1 MPVKQSRPR
10 TTKVATTTIQEV
22 PEVTPSEDPKYKV
35 VYKTGS
41 LTLEKFFMTNEEA
54 DIEVDK
60 INSSGSLRFM
70 KKVEL

>member
-1 MPVKQSRPR
+1 MAVKQPR
-10 TTKVATTTIQEV
+10 SKATKVVNAMIQEV
-22 PEVTPSEDPKYKV
+22 SEAVASDDPKYKI

-54 DIEVDK
+54 DAEVDK